1 MRLRSICNWTNGW
14 FDILGANQV
23 IVCACVWPTFSLLHI
38 NINSMRNSVLC
49 FVYSC
54 GNIDFQLEITA
65 NIDIFSKLESEGW
78 WYWKCCQS
86 FGKAMRNIGNG
97 LLWNIYSI
105 SSLFPLHVS
114 MLKCQLFLSIRKTDA
129 LQPNDSS
136 KMKMFAHWWSNR
148 YENCQLFSRKWK
160 SFDYRFQRERER
172 ERFPCQLWKLHAS
185 RCNHKLRMKMID
197 MQLCAERVNG
207 ILCGSTSN

>member
-105 SSLFPLHVS
+105 LSLFPSDVS

-160 SFDYRFQRERER
+160 SSDYRFQRERER
-172 ERFPCQLWKLHAS
+172 ERDLQVNYGNCMPAGAITNYECRWS
-185 RCNHKLRMKMID
+185 ICNYVQK
-197 MQLCAERVNG
+197 E
-207 ILCGSTSN
+207 